1 MFTAA
6 NLLLQK
12 VRRKN
17 AVPSFYNRV
26 TGAPDRLPE
35 GRTAEGA

>member
-6 NLLLQK
+6 NLLLQR

-17 AVPSFYNRV
+17 AVLGFYNRV
-26 TGAPDRLPE
+26 TGATDRLTE